1 MSFTMLMPSF
11 TGQHVW
17 FKELGYTLACWRLRH
32 NNDLFLFSDMK
43 QIDELD
49 TVMNVDNFSDFQTA
63 LW

>member
-1 MSFTMLMPSF
+1 
-11 TGQHVW
+11 
-17 FKELGYTLACWRLRH
+17 
-32 NNDLFLFSDMK
+32 MK